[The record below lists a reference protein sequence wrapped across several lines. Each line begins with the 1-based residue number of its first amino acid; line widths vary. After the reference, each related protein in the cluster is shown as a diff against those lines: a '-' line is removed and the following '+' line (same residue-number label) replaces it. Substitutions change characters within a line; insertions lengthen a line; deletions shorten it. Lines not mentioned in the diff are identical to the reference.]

1 MELVMKSTIAAL
13 TLTTILIATL
23 TDPSAAAQ
31 RPHAFN
37 QSWQHAGSVDY
48 TQSGPNHTGPSFR
61 GYPLSDWYIY

>member
-13 TLTTILIATL
+13 ILTTLIAT
-23 TDPSAAAQ
+23 TFTQPAAAAAQ
-31 RPHAFN
+31 RRHVWLGHDGGIP
-37 QSWQHAGSVDY
+37 DY